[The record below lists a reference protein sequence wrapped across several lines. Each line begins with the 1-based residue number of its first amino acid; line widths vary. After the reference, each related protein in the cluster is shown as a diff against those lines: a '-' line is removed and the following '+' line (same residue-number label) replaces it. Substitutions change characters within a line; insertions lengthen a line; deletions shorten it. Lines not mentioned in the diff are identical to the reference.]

1 VLTTATGTRRERF
14 REWRRERPFIGAMLL
29 CVSAVF
35 LLLPAYTTFRVGDV
49 LVSIS
54 TISGVST
61 LFLGVF
67 MALCGVGVL
76 VRPGL
81 RVPAG
86 VVAMLVALVALPAAN
101 FGGFLLGTLLGVVG
115 SSAVLAWTA
124 QPRRNK

>member
-1 VLTTATGTRRERF
+1 MLTTVTGTRRERF
-14 REWRRERPFIGAMLL
+14 REWRHERPFTGATLL
-29 CVSAVF
+29 CVSAVL

-61 LFLGVF
+61 LFLGAL

-86 VVAMLVALVALPAAN
+86 VIAMLVALVALPAAN
-101 FGGFLLGTLLGVVG
+101 FGGFLLGTLFGVVG

-124 QPRRNK
+124 QSRRSR